1 MIKKIFGFFT
11 LFYCIIFN
19 LNAETLSNIT
29 NETNNSFYNGNIL
42 TISELKDKHDDTYV
56 VLEGNIIKKIND
68 EKFLFKDSTGKIEIE
83 IDDDKNYL
91 LKNINKNTLIQ
102 IYGEYEKHIFK
113 MDEIEVKDLKII
125 KQN

>member
-1 MIKKIFGFFT
+1 MHKR
-11 LFYCIIFN
+11 
-19 LNAETLSNIT
+19 
-29 NETNNSFYNGNIL
+29 
-42 TISELKDKHDDTYV
+42 D
-56 VLEGNIIKKIND
+56 KIND

-91 LKNINKNTLIQ
+91 LKNVNKNTLIQ

-113 MDEIEVKDLKII
+113 MDEVEVKDLKII